1 MYPVIPS
8 DSRSRDGQLVSLRCA
23 VCPFAF
29 ARASPPQSRSVDSA
43 AAAKLQIHALKD
55 RKANQI
61 FLSLDFVDEH
71 PGGARVIQRFAGK
84 NASKAFWKY
93 HGESVLKKYGDKF
106 KIGTVAESA
115 KL

>member
-1 MYPVIPS
+1 MSQTFAPS
-8 DSRSRDGQLVSLRCA
+8 EI
-23 VCPFAF
+23 
-29 ARASPPQSRSVDSA
+29 
-43 AAAKLQIHALKD
+43 AKHKD
-55 RKANQI
+55 KENGI
-61 FLSLDFVDEH
+61 WLLIDDNVYDVTNFVDEH

-106 KIGTVAESA
+106 KIGAVGADA